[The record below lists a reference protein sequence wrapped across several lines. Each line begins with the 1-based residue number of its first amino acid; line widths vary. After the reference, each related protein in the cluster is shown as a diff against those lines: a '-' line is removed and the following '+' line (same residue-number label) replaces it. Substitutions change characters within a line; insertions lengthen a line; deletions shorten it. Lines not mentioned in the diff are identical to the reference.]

1 MERTEERTKKY
12 TITTVFGVIGIA
24 SWLLTLLL
32 RERAWN
38 GMGIMQFLLGVMPNI
53 SACWLLLWFGEN
65 RVMKKGKMFTFKVAT
80 TLSVVIFLL
89 AVVSEMVHDVFLDS
103 PFDKND
109 IIATI
114 LAIVVYLACMYVCM
128 YVCMCLHVCKNNRR
142 EYVLEIS

>member
-1 MERTEERTKKY
+1 MERAEKRTKKY
-12 TITTVFGVIGIA
+12 TITTVFGVIGIL

-32 RERAWN
+32 RERSWN
-38 GMGIMQFLLGVMPNI
+38 GMEIMQFLLGVMPNI

-65 RVMKKGKMFTFKVAT
+65 SVMKKGKMFTFKVAT

-89 AVVSEMVHDVFLDS
+89 AVVSEMVHDVFLNS

-114 LAIVVYLACMYVCM
+114 LAVVVYLTSMFVFT
-128 YVCMCLHVCKNNRR
+128 LLQK
-142 EYVLEIS
+142 

>member
-1 MERTEERTKKY
+1 
-12 TITTVFGVIGIA
+12 
-24 SWLLTLLL
+24 
-32 RERAWN
+32 
-38 GMGIMQFLLGVMPNI
+38 MQFLLGVMPNI

-114 LAIVVYLACMYVCM
+114 LAIVVYLACMYVFTR
-128 YVCMCLHVCKNNRR
+128 LQK
-142 EYVLEIS
+142 

>member
-65 RVMKKGKMFTFKVAT
+65 RVMKKGKMFSFKVAT

-114 LAIVVYLACMYVCM
+114 LAIVVYLACMYVFTR
-128 YVCMCLHVCKNNRR
+128 LQK
-142 EYVLEIS
+142 

>member
-12 TITTVFGVIGIA
+12 TITTVFGVIGIL

-32 RERAWN
+32 RERSWN
-38 GMGIMQFLLGVMPNI
+38 GMEIMQFLLGVMPNI

-89 AVVSEMVHDVFLDS
+89 AVVSEMVHDVFLNS
-103 PFDKND
+103 PFDKID
-109 IIATI
+109 IIATM
-114 LAIVVYLACMYVCM
+114 LAVVVYLTSMFVFTR
-128 YVCMCLHVCKNNRR
+128 LQK
-142 EYVLEIS
+142 

>member
-24 SWLLTLLL
+24 SWLFTLLL
-32 RERAWN
+32 RERPWN
-38 GMGIMQFLLGVMPNI
+38 GMEIMQFILGVMPNI

-114 LAIVVYLACMYVCM
+114 LAIVVYLACMYVFTR
-128 YVCMCLHVCKNNRR
+128 LQK
-142 EYVLEIS
+142 

>member
-1 MERTEERTKKY
+1 MERAEKRTKKY
-12 TITTVFGVIGIA
+12 TITTVFGVMGIL

-32 RERAWN
+32 RKRSWN
-38 GMGIMQFLLGVMPNI
+38 GMEIMQFLLGVMPNI
-53 SACWLLLWFGEN
+53 SASWLLLWFGEN

-89 AVVSEMVHDVFLDS
+89 AVVSEMVHDVFLNS

-114 LAIVVYLACMYVCM
+114 LAVAVYLTSMFVFTR
-128 YVCMCLHVCKNNRR
+128 LQK
-142 EYVLEIS
+142 

>member
-32 RERAWN
+32 RERPWN
-38 GMGIMQFLLGVMPNI
+38 GMEIMQFLLGVMPNI
-53 SACWLLLWFGEN
+53 SACWVLLWFGEN
-65 RVMKKGKMFTFKVAT
+65 RVMKREKKFTFKVAT

-89 AVVSEMVHDVFLDS
+89 AVASEVVHEAFLNS

-109 IIATI
+109 IIATM
-114 LAIVVYLACMYVCM
+114 LAGVVYLTSMFVFTR
-128 YVCMCLHVCKNNRR
+128 LQK
-142 EYVLEIS
+142 

>member
-12 TITTVFGVIGIA
+12 TITTVFGVIGIL

-32 RERAWN
+32 RERPWN
-38 GMGIMQFLLGVMPNI
+38 GMEIMQFILGVMPNI
-53 SACWLLLWFGEN
+53 SACWVLLWFGEN
-65 RVMKKGKMFTFKVAT
+65 RVMKKRKMFTFKVAT

-89 AVVSEMVHDVFLDS
+89 AVVSEMVHDVFLNS

-114 LAIVVYLACMYVCM
+114 LAIVVYLACMYVFTR
-128 YVCMCLHVCKNNRR
+128 LQK
-142 EYVLEIS
+142 